1 MRWIG
6 IAAALLPCA
15 LPSLPAP
22 AQTQGTVVDL
32 VLGWVRGDWRSPLL
46 CTFDGETHQ
55 GLRRVLIVAGPPQ
68 SERPVDRV
76 TFQDLDARSASR
88 CNTALGGDAPNIV
101 GTVLLSYTDARPY
114 SDTPQRDFK
123 ELLRGG
129 RFDFGIESGRLR
141 IGSPKDAVEKLPEVD
156 FAGGHARITDIPATS
171 DTARLL
177 HEFGPRRRL
186 RIVLDAPNGTQ
197 VDLPLVEFGHR

>member
-1 MRWIG
+1 V
-6 IAAALLPCA
+6 LLSA
-15 LPSLPAP
+15 LPSPPAP
-22 AQTQGTVVDL
+22 AQSQGKVVDL
-32 VLGWVRGDWRSPLL
+32 VLRWVRGDWRSPLL

-88 CNTALGGDAPNIV
+88 CDTTLGGDAPNIV

-114 SDTPQRDFK
+114 SDTPERDFK
-123 ELLRGG
+123 ELLRAG
-129 RFDFGIESGRLR
+129 RFEFGIESGRLR
-141 IGSPKDAVEKLPEVD
+141 IGSPKEAVEQLPEVD
-156 FAGGHARITDIPATS
+156 FAGGHARISDIPATS

-177 HEFGPRRRL
+177 HEFGPRRRI
-186 RIVLDAPNGTQ
+186 RIVLEARDGTQ